1 MISAVAPAPAPSA
14 DCGAFDVAC
23 KATRAAGSVLD
34 DLVATVA
41 RGAADL
47 MVTTS
52 TWWTTTDSVDP
63 RDSAVIAAQGATST
77 LVGIILVGSIL
88 VQAIRLILSRKAEPL
103 LMVATGLFRFA
114 VVSALGLVVLQGAL
128 RAGDALAT
136 SIMSD
141 AANNFALFMVDVL
154 TGPNNVNNTF
164 ITLLCAVVGAVLS
177 LIQWLLMAIRQAGL
191 LVLAAMLPLAA
202 SGSLNRST
210 RGWLGKIIAWL
221 IAIVVYKPAAALI
234 YFIGFSY
241 LSSPSSN
248 TPGSIGTQITGLM
261 VLLLAVVAMPILLKF
276 FAWSGTQISGSG
288 GGGSGMLGAAGAV
301 ALAHGTG
308 RSPAVQSAADLDS
321 SGPGST
327 HTSSA
332 SPPPGAAAS
341 SAPTTASPT
350 AAGAGAAGGSTA
362 GAAAAGPAGVAV
374 AALAA
379 GAAGAAATKA
389 AGSQL
394 TGGAPDEGGQP

>member
-1 MISAVAPAPAPSA
+1 MISPSAPTPTPPA
-14 DCGAFDVAC
+14 DCGTFDLAC
-23 KATRAAGSVLD
+23 KATRAVGSILD
-34 DLVATVA
+34 DFVATVA

-47 MVTTS
+47 IVTTS

-77 LVGIILVGSIL
+77 LVGIIVFGSIL
-88 VQAIRLILSRKAEPL
+88 VQAIRLILSHKAEPL

-114 VVSALGLVVLQGAL
+114 IVSALGLVVLQGAL

-136 SIMSD
+136 SVMSD
-141 AANNFALFMVDVL
+141 AANNFALFMVDTL

-164 ITLLCAVVGAVLS
+164 ITLLCAVIGAVLS

-210 RGWLGKIIAWL
+210 RGWLDKVITWL
-221 IAIVVYKPAAALI
+221 IAIVVYKPAAAFI

-248 TPGSIGTQITGLM
+248 TPGSISTQITGLM
-261 VLLLAVVAMPILLKF
+261 VLLLAVLAMPILLKF
-276 FAWSGTQISGSG
+276 FAWSGTQVSGTG

-308 RSPAVQSAADLDS
+308 RSPAVQGAADLES
-321 SGPGST
+321 SGPGSAS
-327 HTSSA
+327 TSST
-332 SPPPGAAAS
+332 PPPSGVATGAAS
-341 SAPTTASPT
+341 TTAAPT

-362 GAAAAGPAGVAV
+362 GAGAAGPAGVAV
-374 AALAA
+374 AVI
-379 GAAGAAATKA
+379 AAGAAATKA
-389 AGSQL
+389 AGSQFP
-394 TGGAPDEGGQP
+394 GDAPEEGRQP

>member
-1 MISAVAPAPAPSA
+1 MITPVAPTPAPPA
-14 DCGAFDVAC
+14 DCSTFDLAC
-23 KATRAAGSVLD
+23 KATHAVGSVLD
-34 DLVATVA
+34 DFVATVA

-63 RDSAVIAAQGATST
+63 RDSAVIAAQSTIGT
-77 LVGIILVGSIL
+77 LVGIILLGSIL

-114 VVSALGLVVLQGAL
+114 IVSALGLVVLQGAL

-136 SIMSD
+136 SVMSD
-141 AANNFALFMVDVL
+141 AANNFALFMVDAL

-164 ITLLCAVVGAVLS
+164 ITLLCAVIGAVLS

-210 RGWLGKIIAWL
+210 RGWLDKIITWL

-248 TPGSIGTQITGLM
+248 TPGSISTQITGIM
-261 VLLLAVVAMPILLKF
+261 VLLLAALAMPILLKF

-308 RSPAVQSAADLDS
+308 RSPAVQGAKDLES
-321 SGPGST
+321 SGPGSVS
-327 HTSSA
+327 TST
-332 SPPPGAAAS
+332 PPPSGAAAS
-341 SAPTTASPT
+341 SAPAAATPI
-350 AAGAGAAGGSTA
+350 AAGVGAAGGSTA
-362 GAAAAGPAGVAV
+362 GVAAAAGPAGVAV
-374 AALAA
+374 TVL
-379 GAAGAAATKA
+379 AAGAAATRA
-389 AGSQL
+389 AGSQF
-394 TGGAPDEGGQP
+394 TGGAPDEGRQP